1 MMEIFIILGLLVAG
15 GVYWYFNK
23 DAGSLD
29 INKDGDINVLD
40 LKEATKNV
48 KAGVKA
54 ELKKLPT
61 PGQLKKRT
69 KAQLEEMG
77 REFGIELDKRKSKDS
92 MIADLKKGHKAKQK

>member
-1 MMEIFIILGLLVAG
+1 MEFIIIGALLVAG
-15 GVYWYFNK
+15 GLYWYFNK

-61 PGQLKKRT
+61 PGQLKKKT
-69 KAQLEEMG
+69 KAQLVEMG
-77 REFGIELDKRKSKDS
+77 LEFGIELDKKKNKDT
-92 MIADLKKGHKAKQK
+92 MIADLKKVHKAKQK